1 MRTTTTTGVVAA
13 AALAIGGL
21 TLAPAQAAAPG
32 GITVTGP
39 TYPKP
44 QAGDT
49 EGWPFVSEVCGL
61 GVQFTDATPGTDYE
75 AWISPAATPGEEHA
89 LGLSGSIGYDSE
101 GFGSAD
107 FDCGYWDED
116 HLVDGESYVVT
127 IAQYSRRGSVVETG
141 SLEVV
146 YDEVDAPVDLW
157 LASGGERLGDT
168 MPTAR
173 PIDLA
178 FEGTWEEGATFTTRV
193 SVVPREVVDSDWDV
207 DYDPFIDVLNRTTT
221 GAPVTRFSLPHHL
234 GGDYVFV
241 SVRADKAGKAPVVV
255 TFDDPF
261 EVVTSPA
268 TSTVPS
274 GWITSPGTK
283 SGKAYVGS
291 AVGVSAPSIT
301 HSGKVAEVKV
311 HYQWYLDYKKIP
323 GATQRT
329 YVPPTQALGRN
340 LTLAISF
347 TAPGYRARTGEFGFG
362 YVGQRSVP
370 AGWIKAPAVKS
381 GAPRVGR
388 ASSVSGPTLTPTA
401 VSSGAKVHY
410 QWFVN
415 GQKVP
420 GATSRSWT
428 PTASTRGKTLTLGI
442 AISKP
447 TWKSLNQTVS
457 FGRIG

>member
-32 GITVTGP
+32 GITISGP
-39 TYPKP
+39 TYPTP
-44 QAGDT
+44 QAEDT
-49 EGWPFVSEVCGL
+49 EWSPYVSETCGFE
-61 GVQFTDATPGTDYE
+61 VTFKDATPAADYDATIASADGTELDLV
-75 AWISPAATPGEEHA
+75 WWVD
-89 LGLSGSIGYDSE
+89 YDSR
-101 GFGSAD
+101 GNGIVGI
-107 FDCGYWDED
+107 DCGYDD
-116 HLVDGESYVVT
+116 VLLVDGETYLVT
-127 IAQYSRRGSVVETG
+127 VQEYTARGAKGESTTAEI
-141 SLEVV
+141 V
-146 YDEVDAPVDLW
+146 YDEVDAPVDAW
-157 LASGGERLGDT
+157 VAVDGVRAGDT
-168 MPTAR
+168 LPTAR
-173 PIDLA
+173 AIDIA
-178 FEGTWEEGATFTTRV
+178 YEGAWEEGSTFTTRV
-193 SVVPREVVDSDWDV
+193 SVVPREVVESDYEV
-207 DYDPFIDVLNRTTT
+207 DEDPFVDVLNRTVT
-221 GAPVTRFSLPHHL
+221 GSAPVSRFSLPHHL

-241 SVRADKAGKAPVVV
+241 SVRADKAGKAPVYV
-255 TFDDPF
+255 TLDPF
-261 EVVTSPA
+261 EVVTSPP

-291 AVGVSAPSIT
+291 AVGVSAPTIT
-301 HSGKVAEVKV
+301 HSGKVAEVKTY
-311 HYQWYLDYKKIP
+311 YQWFLDGKKIP
-323 GATQRT
+323 GATKRT
-329 YVPPTQALGRN
+329 YVPPTQALGRQ
-340 LTLAISF
+340 LTLGIQFS
-347 TAPGYRARTGEFGFG
+347 APGYFARSGSFGFG
-362 YVGQRSVP
+362 TVGQRSVP
-370 AGWIKAPAVKS
+370 AGWIKSPAVKS

-428 PTASTRGKTLTLGI
+428 PTASTRGTTLTLGI
-442 AISKP
+442 AVSKP